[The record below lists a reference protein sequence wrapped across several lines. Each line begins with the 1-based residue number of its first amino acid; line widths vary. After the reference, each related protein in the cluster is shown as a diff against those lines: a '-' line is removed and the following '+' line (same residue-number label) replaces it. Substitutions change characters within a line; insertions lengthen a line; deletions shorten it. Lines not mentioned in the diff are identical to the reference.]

1 MIERKKYLEQLIKFK
16 DKNLIKVVTGLRRVG
31 KSTLLK
37 IFTEYLVENDIER
50 NRIISINFENMKY
63 DHLKN
68 IYRLHDYIIENIR
81 DEGMNYVFL
90 DEIQQVKDFEK
101 VVDSLFI
108 QENIDLY
115 IIGSNANLLSS
126 ELSTLLSGRYIEI
139 QVFPLSF
146 KEYMS
151 QFDINSNLSVKYK
164 EYLEFSSFPYVSEL
178 NKDREMIW
186 QYLDGVYNSVVLKDV
201 IARNNISNVMMLKS
215 ITEFLFDN
223 IGNITSTKKISDTM
237 TSNGRKISTPTVESY
252 IHSLLESFII
262 YQAKRYDIKGKQ
274 YLKTLEKYYVADIGL
289 RYYLLGYKGTDV
301 GHILENII
309 YLELLRRGYKV
320 YIGKVGKLEV
330 DFIAKNQN
338 GILYFQVAAT
348 VRDEKTLT
356 RELKPLKKID
366 DSYPKYILTLD
377 DDPIADYEGIIRKNA
392 LEFLLED

>member
-16 DKNLIKVVTGLRRVG
+16 DKDLIKVVTGLRRVG

-37 IFTEYLVENDIER
+37 MFADYLIKNNVEK

-68 IYRLHDYIIENIR
+68 IHSLHDHIMKNIR
-81 DEGMNYVFL
+81 DEGINYVFL
-90 DEIQQVKDFEK
+90 DEIQQVKNFEK

-115 IIGSNANLLSS
+115 ITGSNANLLSS

-151 QFDINSNLSVKYK
+151 QFDENSNLSVKYK
-164 EYLEFSSFPYVSEL
+164 EYLEFSSFPYVCEL

-274 YLKTLEKYYVADIGL
+274 HLKTLEKYYVADIGL

-309 YLELLRRGYKV
+309 YLELLRRGYEV

-338 GILYFQVAAT
+338 GVIYFQVAAT
-348 VRDEKTLT
+348 VREEKTLI
-356 RELKPLKKID
+356 RELKSLKKID

-377 DDPIADYEGIIRKNA
+377 DDPMADYEGIIRKNA
-392 LEFLLED
+392 LEFLLEN

>member
-115 IIGSNANLLSS
+115 ITGSNANLLSS
-126 ELSTLLSGRYIEI
+126 ELSTLLSGRSIEI

>member
-115 IIGSNANLLSS
+115 ITGSNANLLSS

>member
-1 MIERKKYLEQLIKFK
+1 MIERKKYLEQLVKFK
-16 DKNLIKVVTGLRRVG
+16 DKDLIKVVTGLRRVG

-37 IFTEYLVENDIER
+37 MFTEYLVKNSIER
-50 NRIISINFENMKY
+50 KRIISINFENMKY

-68 IYRLHDYIIENIR
+68 IHSLHGYIMENIEN
-81 DEGMNYVFL
+81 DGMNYVFL
-90 DEIQQVKDFEK
+90 DEIQQVENFEK
-101 VVDSLFI
+101 VVDSLYI
-108 QENIDLY
+108 HDNIDLY
-115 IIGSNANLLSS
+115 ITGSNANLLSS

-139 QVFPLSF
+139 EVFPLSF

-151 QFDINSNLSVKYK
+151 QFEKNRDLSIRYK
-164 EYLEFSSFPYVSEL
+164 EYIEFSSFPYVSEL

-186 QYLDGVYNSVVLKDV
+186 QYLDGVYNSVILKDV
-201 IARNNISNVMMLKS
+201 IARNSISNAMMLKN

-252 IHSLLESFII
+252 IHSLLESYII

-289 RYYLLGYKGTDV
+289 RYYLLGYTKTDV

-309 YLELLRRGYKV
+309 YLELLRRGYEV

-330 DFIAKNQN
+330 DFIAKNQK
-338 GILYFQVAAT
+338 GTVYIQVAAT
-348 VRDEKTLT
+348 VRNEETLK
-356 RELKPLKKID
+356 RELKPLKALND
-366 DSYPKYILTLD
+366 AYPKYILTLD